1 MPNRRREAK
10 FKYCQIPDGED
21 LLAVLGSAGIKTY
34 GLDEVRRTVLPNHFH
49 NLLEIGIC
57 RRGRGTVV
65 FNNDR
70 RFYTENSVI
79 IIPANFPHNIINVEG
94 EKSFWEFIYVD
105 TMEFLLSAKFR
116 KRDAQRF

>member
-1 MPNRRREAK
+1 MSNRRREAK

-21 LLAVLGSAGIKTY
+21 LLAVLGSAGIKIY

-57 RRGRGTVV
+57 RRGRGTIV

-79 IIPANFPHNIINVEG
+79 IIPANFPHNIINAEG
-94 EKSFWEFIYVD
+94 EKSF
-105 TMEFLLSAKFR
+105 
-116 KRDAQRF
+116 